1 MKSILFA
8 STTALLLTAAA
19 CSNTAPSNP
28 TGAGG
33 SSNTGGSTG
42 TGGTSTGS
50 GGTSSGGST
59 GTGGSET
66 GGSTG
71 TGGVS
76 PTGAGGS
83 STGGSTG
90 SGGASTG
97 GVGGR
102 STGSG
107 GANVGGAIGS
117 GGSTG
122 SGGAAG
128 QSGGDQCSAGD
139 CRSIV
144 GNWDGALD
152 LFPCSSTGSGYD
164 CPNACPAGGGKTTTF
179 MYPITGTAGTI
190 YDVTI
195 EAKGIV
201 EVYPYQNTTFPASYT
216 NPIKGNGAVNN
227 LFSIGGTQA
236 ASGNGNDYNT
246 YELDVSPA
254 VAGLTNVVGTGSSA
268 YNVYYLNAVPANE
281 SPHINGGPTQ
291 HLTFSI
297 DDVATIKV
305 PGGGTVTF
313 KTFDSNCVEVQNCGV
328 TSGSVCSNPQKL
340 SLAGAVPPA
349 PSSFDIAN
357 QPYVTSTG
365 HGQFVFFD
373 IKTVTVAQ

>member
-1 MKSILFA
+1 MGTGGIS
-8 STTALLLTAAA
+8 
-19 CSNTAPSNP
+19 P
-28 TGAGG
+28 TGSGG
-33 SSNTGGSTG
+33 TSTGGSTG
-42 TGGTSTGS
+42 TGGS
-50 GGTSSGGST
+50 SSGG
-59 GTGGSET
+59 
-66 GGSTG
+66 
-71 TGGVS
+71 
-76 PTGAGGS
+76 AGGL
-83 STGGSTG
+83 
-90 SGGASTG
+90 A
-97 GVGGR
+97 
-102 STGSG
+102 TGSG
-107 GANVGGAIGS
+107 GANVGGSMGS
-117 GGSTG
+117 GGTMG
-122 SGGAAG
+122 SGGAAAG
-128 QSGGDQCSAGD
+128 QSGGDLCTAGD

-164 CPNACPAGGGKTTTF
+164 CPNACPSGNGKTTSFT
-179 MYPITGTAGTI
+179 YPISGNTGTI

-201 EVYPYQNTTFPASYT
+201 EVYPYQNTTFPSTYT

-254 VAGLTNVVGTGSSA
+254 VAGLTNVVGSGSTA

-281 SPHINGGPTQ
+281 SPHIGGGPTQ

-297 DDVATIKV
+297 DDIATIKV
-305 PGGGTVTF
+305 PGGATVTF

-328 TSGSVCSNPQKL
+328 TSGSVCTSPQKL

-357 QPYVTSTG
+357 QPYVTATG

-373 IKTVTVAQ
+373 IKSVTVSQ